1 MRDIVRGID
10 IEELGLTIQ
19 NLDVY
24 LQKAAIEI
32 AISVDNLNATL
43 NKILHIMEKG
53 DDENE

>member
-10 IEELGLTIQ
+10 IEELGLTI
-19 NLDVY
+19 
-24 LQKAAIEI
+24 QKAAIEI